1 MASGG
6 DRIGARFA
14 GLLNHIFDTHR
25 HPSGREYSLREISER
40 SGGKLT
46 TAYIS
51 LLRKGGVANPPADR
65 VQALADAFDVDV
77 RYFTGQQAS
86 ERVGESNTERA
97 LRLALSDPLI
107 HAMVLSASQV
117 GDAEKAL
124 FLHMLDEART
134 LTRKSEEEDPPPT
147 TSREGEKDASPHG
160 GVTNDQYSPVAR
172 KRDDP
177 G

>member
-14 GLLNHIFDTHR
+14 GLLNHLFDTYR
-25 HPSGREYSLREISER
+25 HPQGREYSLREISER

-65 VQALADAFDVDV
+65 VQALADAFGVDV
-77 RYFTGQQAS
+77 RYFTGQQVP
-86 ERVGESNTERA
+86 ERAEETNTERA

-107 HAMVLSASQV
+107 QAMALSASQV

-124 FLHMLDEART
+124 FLHMLDEARA
-134 LTRKSEEEDPPPT
+134 LTRKEDESPPSVKPHD
-147 TSREGEKDASPHG
+147 GEMDVP
-160 GVTNDQYSPVAR
+160 P
-172 KRDDP
+172 RDD
-177 G
+177 GTNE

>member
-1 MASGG
+1 MVSGG

-14 GLLNHIFDTHR
+14 GLLNHLFDTYR
-25 HPSGREYSLREISER
+25 HPSGREYSLREISEK

-51 LLRKGGVANPPADR
+51 LLRKGGVANPPVDR
-65 VQALADAFDVDV
+65 VQALADAFEVDV
-77 RYFTGQQAS
+77 RYFTGQQAP

-107 HAMVLSASQV
+107 QAMVLSASQV

-134 LTRKSEEEDPPPT
+134 LTHKREDNSSPPVMP
-147 TSREGEKDASPHG
+147 RVGEMDVPPS
-160 GVTNDQYSPVAR
+160 NDGADEMNSTAR
-172 KRDDP
+172 
-177 G
+177 

>member
-14 GLLNHIFDTHR
+14 GLLNHLFDTRR
-25 HPSGREYSLREISER
+25 HPSGREYLLREISEK

-51 LLRKGGVANPPADR
+51 LLRKGGVANPPVDR
-65 VQALADAFDVDV
+65 VQALADVFEVDV
-77 RYFTGQQAS
+77 RYFTGQQVP

-134 LTRKSEEEDPPPT
+134 LTYKNEEAKTFPPT
-147 TSREGEKDASPHG
+147 LREGEREATS
-160 GVTNDQYSPVAR
+160 
-172 KRDDP
+172 RD
-177 G
+177 GETTE

>member
-14 GLLNHIFDTHR
+14 GLLNHLFDTHR
-25 HPSGREYSLREISER
+25 HPSGREYSLREISEK
-40 SGGKLT
+40 SEGKLT

-65 VQALADAFDVDV
+65 VQALADAFEIDV
-77 RYFTGQQAS
+77 RYFTGQQAPK
-86 ERVGESNTERA
+86 RAGESNTERT

-107 HAMVLSASQV
+107 QAMVLSASQV

-124 FLHMLDEART
+124 FLHMLDEAHT
-134 LTRKSEEEDPPPT
+134 LTRKSEGVETPPT
-147 TSREGEKDASPHG
+147 PPRDGEMDATPRDG
-160 GVTNDQYSPVAR
+160 ATNE
-172 KRDDP
+172 
-177 G
+177 